1 MKKLN
6 LLWLA
11 ILLAV
16 FWIINS
22 GHFDFL
28 LLSFGV
34 FSVVLVMVVN
44 QIMTRVNEEYHPP
57 IILSLRLPIYIAWL
71 VKEIVK
77 SNIEVIRCVWQR
89 KPAIEPRVIR
99 VKASQQSDLFRVLY
113 ANSITMT
120 PGTVTMEVEGDEFTV
135 HALTR
140 NSREG
145 LESGDMDRQVRSLEN

>member
-1 MKKLN
+1 MKN

-11 ILLAV
+11 FLLAV

-34 FSVVLVMVVN
+34 LSVAIVILVN
-44 QIMTRVNEEYHPP
+44 RIITRVNEEYHPP
-57 IILSLRLPIYIAWL
+57 IILSLRLPAYIAWL

-77 SNIEVIRCVWQR
+77 SNIDVIRCIWQR
-89 KPAIEPRVIR
+89 KPAIEPRVIKL
-99 VKASQQSDLFRVLY
+99 KAYQESDLMRVLY
-113 ANSITMT
+113 ANSIPMT
-120 PGTVTMEVEGDEFTV
+120 PGTVTLEIEGDEFTV

-140 NSREG
+140 TSREG
-145 LESGDMDRQVRSLEN
+145 VESGDMDRRVRRLES

>member
-1 MKKLN
+1 MKN
-6 LLWLA
+6 FLWLA

-34 FSVVLVMVVN
+34 FSVAIVMLIN
-44 QIMTRVNEEYHPP
+44 QIMSRVNGEYHPP
-57 IILSLRLPIYIAWL
+57 IILSLRLPLYIAWL
-71 VKEIVK
+71 MKEIVK
-77 SNIEVIRCVWQR
+77 SNFNVIRCVWQR
-89 KPAIEPRVIR
+89 EPAIEPRV
-99 VKASQQSDLFRVLY
+99 VKVRASQQTDLFRVLY

-140 NSREG
+140 ASREG
-145 LESGDMDRQVRSLEN
+145 LESGDMDRRVRSLEN

>member
-1 MKKLN
+1 MKN

-11 ILLAV
+11 FLLAV

-34 FSVVLVMVVN
+34 LSVAIVIVVN
-44 QIMTRVNEEYHPP
+44 RIITRVNEEYHPP
-57 IILSLRLPIYIAWL
+57 IILSLRLPFYILWL
-71 VKEIVK
+71 VKEIIK
-77 SNIEVIRCVWQR
+77 SNIDVIRCIWQR

-99 VKASQQSDLFRVLY
+99 VKASQETDLMRVLY

-120 PGTVTMEVEGDEFTV
+120 PGTVTLEIEGDEFTV

-140 NSREG
+140 ASREG
-145 LESGDMDRQVRSLEN
+145 VESGDMDRRVRSLEN

>member
-1 MKKLN
+1 MKN
-6 LLWLA
+6 LVWLA
-11 ILLAV
+11 FLLAV

-34 FSVVLVMVVN
+34 ISIIIVIVVN
-44 QIMTRVNEEYHPP
+44 QRMSRVNEEYHPP
-57 IILSLRLPIYIAWL
+57 IILSLRLPLYVAWL
-71 VKEIVK
+71 AKEIVLA
-77 SNIEVIRCVWQR
+77 NIDVIRCIWQR
-89 KPAIEPRVIR
+89 NPAIEPRVIK
-99 VKASQQSDLFRVLY
+99 VKASQQTDLFKVLY

-140 NSREG
+140 TSREG
-145 LESGDMDRQVRSLEN
+145 LESGVMDARVRRLEN